1 MTEYGNESLSNA
13 HRFRSGNKDGGRK
26 HKDERRQGAD
36 DVAEFGPAPKYL
48 GWPKVKNI
56 VSLLI
61 RVDKVAS
68 ISQRLPYWVSEVD
81 GQAGACE
88 SSSSGTEGSGR

>member
-1 MTEYGNESLSNA
+1 MHINSEVETKIGGKRQRGEKA
-13 HRFRSGNKDGGRK
+13 RSRC
-26 HKDERRQGAD
+26 

-48 GWPKVKNI
+48 GWTKVKNI

-68 ISQRLPYWVSEVD
+68 ISQRLPYWVSEVA
-81 GQAGACE
+81 GQAGARE

>member
-1 MTEYGNESLSNA
+1 MHINSW
-13 HRFRSGNKDGGRK
+13 SGNKDGGR
-26 HKDERRQGAD
+26 RGGGGAD
-36 DVAEFGPAPKYL
+36 VMSQSLGPSPKYL
-48 GWPKVKNI
+48 GWAKVKNI

-68 ISQRLPYWVSEVD
+68 ISQRLPYWVSEVA
-81 GQAGACE
+81 GQAGARE

>member
-1 MTEYGNESLSNA
+1 MHINS
-13 HRFRSGNKDGGRK
+13 D
-26 HKDERRQGAD
+26 KDEEEKKKLRKKEGKEAD
-36 DVAEFGPAPKYL
+36 VMLQSLGLSPKYL

-68 ISQRLPYWVSEVD
+68 ISQRLPYWVSEVA

>member
-1 MTEYGNESLSNA
+1 MHINS
-13 HRFRSGNKDGGRK
+13 RSRNKKDGGK
-26 HKDERRQGAD
+26 KARRRC
-36 DVAEFGPAPKYL
+36 DVAEFGPSSKYL

-68 ISQRLPYWVSEVD
+68 ISQRLPYWVSEVA

>member
-1 MTEYGNESLSNA
+1 MLSN
-13 HRFRSGNKDGGRK
+13 SEVETKMKKKKKPQEEGRQASSRC
-26 HKDERRQGAD
+26 DA
-36 DVAEFGPAPKYL
+36 VEFGPSPKYL
-48 GWPKVKNI
+48 GWLKVKNI

-68 ISQRLPYWVSEVD
+68 ISQRLPYWVSEVA
-81 GQAGACE
+81 GQAGARE